1 MYEIKSVIRDKVKDT
16 CCKKILYGKRIF
28 LFGFNSYTECINNF
42 LHNEGFE
49 ITGILDNDNAKQ
61 GRNVSGITILS
72 PNIIDWKS
80 SDVVLIA
87 SKHIDEMQRQIY
99 HLCKEVEVVSLVDF
113 VRCKEE
119 QNKEEKFWLEEKYES
134 EMQVLQRG
142 AAIYD
147 EINEDKKLVIFPT
160 SALGDMFIGGLYLY
174 NYRKEIETGRIRII
188 IASKSIYKVT
198 QLFGLED
205 VAIMIS
211 KDQMDALTKFV
222 LFHGTMKDY
231 VYSWML
237 AEIASYKKNTF
248 PQYWAKYIFRLGN
261 NYQMKFP
268 SIWDKRIREKD
279 LIDKGL
285 VKGRSIILAPYAN
298 SICELPWQFWEVLTR
313 ELLKQGYFV
322 FTNIAANQK
331 PVHGSIEIE
340 IPLQQIGNYLEFAG
354 YFVSLRSGLCDIA
367 GHAKC
372 KKVVIFRN
380 EKSTSYSSEIEFF
393 DLHSENEAPDAI
405 QYIYDDLDLHKNIYR
420 IRNYLLE
427 LKESEHSIW
436 M

>member
-1 MYEIKSVIRDKVKDT
+1 MYEIKSVIREKVKDV
-16 CCKKILYGKRIF
+16 CCKKTLLGKRIF

-42 LHNEGFE
+42 LHDEGYE
-49 ITGILDNDNAKQ
+49 IASILDNDKTKQ
-61 GRNVSGITILS
+61 GRNVSGIIILS
-72 PNIIDWKS
+72 PNSIDWKS
-80 SDVVLIA
+80 SDVVLVA
-87 SKHIDEMQRQIY
+87 SKHIDEMQRQMY

-113 VRCKEE
+113 ARCKEE
-119 QNKEEKFWLEEKYES
+119 QIKEEKFWLEEKYES
-134 EMQVLQRG
+134 EMLVLQRG

-147 EINEDKKLVIFPT
+147 EIKGDKKLVIFPT

-174 NYRKEIETGRIRII
+174 NYREEIETGRIRII
-188 IASKSIYKVT
+188 IASKATYKVT

-205 VAIMIS
+205 VAVMIS

-248 PQYWAKYIFRLGN
+248 PQYWAKYIFRLSN

-268 SIWDKRIREKD
+268 PIWDKRIREKD

-298 SICELPWQFWEVLTR
+298 SICELPWQFWEFLTR
-313 ELLKQGYFV
+313 ELRKENYFV
-322 FTNIAANQK
+322 FTNIVGNQK
-331 PVHGSIEIE
+331 PVCGSTGIE
-340 IPLQQIGNYLEFAG
+340 IPLQQTGNYLEFAG
-354 YFVSLRSGLCDIA
+354 CFISLRSGLCDIA

-372 KKVVIFRN
+372 KKIIIFRN
-380 EKSTSYSSEIEFF
+380 EKSTSHSSEIEFF
-393 DLHSENEAPDAI
+393 DLHSENEATDAI
-405 QYIYDDLDLHKNIYR
+405 QYIYDDLDLHKNINR
-420 IRNYLLE
+420 IRNFLLE
-427 LKESEHSIW
+427 IKESEHSIW